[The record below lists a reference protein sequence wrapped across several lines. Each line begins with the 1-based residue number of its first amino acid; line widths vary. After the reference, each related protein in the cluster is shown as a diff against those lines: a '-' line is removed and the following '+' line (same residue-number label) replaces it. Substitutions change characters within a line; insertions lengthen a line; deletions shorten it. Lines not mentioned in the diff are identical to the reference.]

1 MKTKRVR
8 ALMTNKHKPLENK
21 GWETLDTIVKG
32 IIPAALIALSI
43 SLVNLYAD
51 VKVIQSE
58 QKYMSELKT
67 SIDKNTDSLL
77 AIQLLLA
84 REFKP
89 E

>member
-8 ALMTNKHKPLENK
+8 ALMNNKPIENK